1 MKDLRARI
9 DELTNL
15 RLKIDDMTPENI
27 CDLLDYAIDSDD
39 SISIQNQ
46 FSNKMLRSVQEIR
59 DKRRQEFTLKV
70 RAKLGEKSKQIS
82 QLLKF
87 RVVDAMNPKKT
98 ALVSWW
104 SPTEEMLG
112 VVKQG
117 QGIEIIKSSAA
128 MFSNEIQIT
137 AGKSSIVKVV
147 THSTPRENFMKF
159 YRHETRIFE
168 IDFNFKPQ
176 QDEFDVAC
184 VVVLVDSAQHQES
197 VKVYVADE
205 QLNIL
210 CINFWSTLSANAFD
224 DVIVEGK
231 TLYAKNLQWRA
242 SHAFDRIPQAFVITD
257 TTLFLTNPT
266 GEQRARLDDMNS
278 SISNLAEFL
287 IQCNHKIAELNSG
300 NVSVNKENQGRN
312 AIISSP
318 VKASPLV
325 QRPALSKT
333 FNNSLSTTPKNA
345 PTAPVKRR
353 LGMFTSNS
361 FTNQSKI
368 NSPQMQRKKI
378 KYNSLS
384 KPNFN

>member
-1 MKDLRARI
+1 
-9 DELTNL
+9 
-15 RLKIDDMTPENI
+15 MTPENI
-27 CDLLDYAIDSDD
+27 CDLLDYAIDSDE
-39 SISIQNQ
+39 SMCIQNQ
-46 FSNKMLRSVQEIR
+46 FSNKMLTNVQDIR
-59 DKRRQEFTLKV
+59 EKRRQEFTMKV
-70 RAKLGEKSKQIS
+70 RGKLGEKSNQIS

-112 VVKQG
+112 VIKQG

-128 MFSNEIQIT
+128 MYSNEIQIT
-137 AGKSSIVKVV
+137 AGKSSIIKIVKN
-147 THSTPRENFMKF
+147 STPRENFMKF
-159 YRHETRIFE
+159 YRHETRIPE
-168 IDFNFKPQ
+168 IDCNFRPH
-176 QDEFDVAC
+176 QDEFDIAC
-184 VVVLVDSAQHQES
+184 VVVLVDSAQDQES
-197 VKVYVADE
+197 VRVYVADE

-231 TLYAKNLQWRA
+231 TLYAKNLQWRT
-242 SHAFDRIPQAFVITD
+242 SHAFDKIPQAFVIAD

-266 GEQRARLDDMNS
+266 GDQRTRLDEMNS

-312 AIISSP
+312 AIVSSP

-333 FNNSLSTTPKNA
+333 FNNSISTTPKNA

-361 FTNQSKI
+361 FTNQSKV

-378 KYNSLS
+378 KYNSLN
-384 KPNFN
+384 KPKFK